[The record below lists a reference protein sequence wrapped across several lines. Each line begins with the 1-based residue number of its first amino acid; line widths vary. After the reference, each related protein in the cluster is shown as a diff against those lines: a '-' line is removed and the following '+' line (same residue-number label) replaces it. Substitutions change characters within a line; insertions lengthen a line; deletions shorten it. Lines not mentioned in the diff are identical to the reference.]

1 MCVYELGMSLGIWPT
16 FCQSHGLGVSTLS
29 CGAQAQVW
37 FVQLPK
43 TDIRRLQQ
51 TGRTAERIISAPLP
65 SLQEL
70 YTSRVR
76 KMAKKVTLD
85 PSHPAHSLIELLPS
99 GRRYRAQKQPDT
111 RTVFTPRPYPT

>member
-43 TDIRRLQQ
+43 Q
-51 TGRTAERIISAPLP
+51 ISEDYNGQAGLLRGL
-65 SLQEL
+65 SVLL
-70 YTSRVR
+70 C
-76 KMAKKVTLD
+76 
-85 PSHPAHSLIELLPS
+85 PAS
-99 GRRYRAQKQPDT
+99 KN
-111 RTVFTPRPYPT
+111 FTPPE